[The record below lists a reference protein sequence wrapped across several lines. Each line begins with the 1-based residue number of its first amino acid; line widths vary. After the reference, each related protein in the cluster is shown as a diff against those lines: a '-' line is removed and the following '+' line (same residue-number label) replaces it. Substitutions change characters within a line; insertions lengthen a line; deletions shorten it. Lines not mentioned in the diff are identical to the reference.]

1 MTRSQAVNA
10 VNSISKK
17 DAEEELGRRLCQSSY
32 PAYCYHVHR
41 GGWKPTKFHLWL
53 TKYVQA
59 WLESDTG
66 HAYDILCLSVPPQHG
81 KSLSLTETL
90 PSWYVGKNPHGRVI
104 LVSYN
109 ETFAGKF
116 GRRNKTKIEEYGQQ
130 IFGVRWLKATDT
142 EMELAYYNGG
152 ILSRGVLSGIT
163 GNPASLLIIDDPIK
177 TREEAD
183 SPTVRDKMWAEWEA
197 SMRTR
202 LAPGAKVICIMTRW
216 HADDLYGRLARWEK
230 NVTVVNI
237 PCEAQEDDILGRE
250 VGDSLCP
257 ELGKDKEWMEEVKA
271 ANGGGNRT
279 WYALYQGSP
288 IIEGGNILKE
298 EWWRYY
304 DTLPEK
310 FDHVVMSVDCAFKA
324 NAVNDYV
331 AIGVWGKIGPNVYLI
346 DLIKQRL
353 DFIDTVEAIKSMK
366 LKHPSIG
373 AVLVEDKA
381 NGSAVISTLR
391 KEIPGIIPITPTDG
405 KTSRVYSITIY
416 IEGGN
421 VYLPRF
427 ASFKDDFISEC
438 SAFPN
443 AEHDD
448 QVDQMSQA
456 LEWLFK
462 KPEVKVKEEKSKMQ
476 LHREQ
481 ALRQR
486 RRR

>member
-1 MTRSQAVNA
+1 
-10 VNSISKK
+10 
-17 DAEEELGRRLCQSSY
+17 
-32 PAYCYHVHR
+32 
-41 GGWKPTKFHLWL
+41 
-53 TKYVQA
+53 
-59 WLESDTG
+59 
-66 HAYDILCLSVPPQHG
+66 
-81 KSLSLTETL
+81 
-90 PSWYVGKNPHGRVI
+90 
-104 LVSYN
+104 
-109 ETFAGKF
+109 
-116 GRRNKTKIEEYGQQ
+116 
-130 IFGVRWLKATDT
+130 
-142 EMELAYYNGG
+142 
-152 ILSRGVLSGIT
+152 
-163 GNPASLLIIDDPIK
+163 
-177 TREEAD
+177 
-183 SPTVRDKMWAEWEA
+183 
-197 SMRTR
+197 
-202 LAPGAKVICIMTRW
+202 
-216 HADDLYGRLARWEK
+216 
-230 NVTVVNI
+230 
-237 PCEAQEDDILGRE
+237 
-250 VGDSLCP
+250 
-257 ELGKDKEWMEEVKA
+257 MEEVKA

-304 DTLPEK
+304 DILPEK

-462 KPEVKVKEEKSKMQ
+462 KPEVKVREKKSAME
-476 LHREQ
+476 LHREK
-481 ALRQR
+481 ALGLHR